1 LGELYPVRVAK
12 KAGNRQSGIG
22 SAEGQKDVE
31 PTALRRVRGKSPRT
45 GRGEKTQAKILDAA
59 RVIFDRD
66 GYAGSR
72 ILDIAEEAGV
82 ALGTFYVYFDDKD
95 DVLAML
101 LDEVFRDLFSAAR
114 APYLDSESPEEVLRG
129 AVRGYMLIYRRNRHL
144 MRTLMEAATTDP
156 KFAKFWFEVRGSFL
170 VRVARNI
177 EAAQSEGR
185 APSMSPIVEAS
196 ALGGMLENMCWIWF
210 AMGGERRPDG
220 SRIPKPSLDEMVDV
234 VTKLWI
240 AAVLGE
246 TSKS

>member
-1 LGELYPVRVAK
+1 VAK
-12 KAGNRQSGIG
+12 KAGKGAARS
-22 SAEGQKDVE
+22 KRVE
-31 PTALRRVRGKSPRT
+31 DSEDARPIALRRSRSKSPRT
-45 GRGEKTQAKILDAA
+45 SRGERTQAKILDAA
-59 RVIFDRD
+59 RVVFDRD

-101 LDEVFRDLFSAAR
+101 LDDVFQDLFTAAR
-114 APYLDSESPEEVLRG
+114 APYLDSDGPEEVLRG
-129 AVRGYMLIYRRNRHL
+129 SIRDYMTVYRRNRHL

-156 KFAKFWFEVRGSFL
+156 KFAKFWFEVRGRTL
-170 VRVARNI
+170 ARVARNI
-177 EAAQSEGR
+177 EAAQAAGR
-185 APSMSPIVEAS
+185 AAPMPAVVEAS

-220 SRIPKPSLDEMVDV
+220 RLIPKPSMDEMVDV

-240 AAVLGE
+240 SALLGD
-246 TSKS
+246 SAKS